1 MSCVQLGGKY
11 WYLVSSPLE
20 GKLSL
25 IWTGCLVTLILGRVS
40 NLYLSWQGKVK
51 EVKDSRGKRLG
62 QVYSPSGNWNPRGNA
77 IRSLRTRLIWR
88 RVVQGGGSVRLPDSP
103 QASTVQGRH
112 LIPDSV
118 SWLPWSA
125 VTLPWKARDTVF
137 EVKRNQKVLGF
148 RVRLRQISIW
158 PDSLCALE
166 YITTTISEPQ
176 FSYL

>member
-118 SWLPWSA
+118 SWLPWVSCYTA
-125 VTLPWKARDTVF
+125 MKS
-137 EVKRNQKVLGF
+137 KGYC
-148 RVRLRQISIW
+148 IW
-158 PDSLCALE
+158 SKKKPKSPGL
-166 YITTTISEPQ
+166 
-176 FSYL
+176 